1 MTLIPHTATFIG
13 QNLNLR
19 ILIFFSDS
27 ENLKLSK
34 QKIEELKLNGDIEL
48 KGLLLADQE
57 KLGSDDDNEEYEL
70 NVHGQR

>member
-1 MTLIPHTATFIG
+1 M
-13 QNLNLR
+13 
-19 ILIFFSDS
+19 
-27 ENLKLSK
+27 KLSK

-57 KLGSDDDNEEYEL
+57 KLGSDDDDNEEYEL

>member
-1 MTLIPHTATFIG
+1 MTIIPYTATFIS

-48 KGLLLADQE
+48 KGLLLSDQE

>member
-1 MTLIPHTATFIG
+1 MTIIPYTATFIG

-34 QKIEELKLNGDIEL
+34 QKIEELMLNGDIEL

>member
-1 MTLIPHTATFIG
+1 MTIILYTATFIG